1 MAKLYMGFD
10 AGTQSVKVAVY
21 DENFNPVASH
31 SLPTTLHYPQPGW
44 VQMNIDEFLNIT
56 VECMKKTVEAIKG
69 KGYSPS
75 DIAAVMGDGI
85 ICGDRKSTRLNSSH
99 IEESRMPSSA

>member
-21 DENFNPVASH
+21 DEQFKPLASH

-56 VECMKKTVEAIKG
+56 VECMKKTVEDIKG
-69 KGYSPS
+69 KGYLKTLGKYYIV
-75 DIAAVMGDGI
+75 DTIAE
-85 ICGDRKSTRLNSSH
+85 RLILTTERENKKET
-99 IEESRMPSSA
+99 IYINKK

>member
-44 VQMNIDEFLNIT
+44 VQMN
-56 VECMKKTVEAIKG
+56 VRHRRRHG
-69 KGYSPS
+69 
-75 DIAAVMGDGI
+75 
-85 ICGDRKSTRLNSSH
+85 
-99 IEESRMPSSA
+99 